1 MKKKSLIHLFSILT
15 LTLLISSCDIQ
26 EKTPEIQGKQW
37 VYVELITQS
46 KKDTSDYFYY
56 GQIKKSVLERINTD
70 SSAEGL
76 FVLSSVRF
84 TNDDQ
89 ELELYENDKVGSTL
103 MFRIQD
109 IEEITFYKDDPVYL
123 FEMDELHESAKK
135 LRNRTNRQQSSE

>member
-1 MKKKSLIHLFSILT
+1 MNKKYFIQLFSILT

-26 EKTPEIQGKQW
+26 EKTHEIKGKQW

-56 GQIKKSVLERINTD
+56 GQIKKSVLEKIN
-70 SSAEGL
+70 SNPSAEGL

-89 ELELYENDKVGSTL
+89 ELEIYENDKVGSSL

-123 FEMDELHESAKK
+123 FDLNELHESAKK
-135 LRNRTNRQQSSE
+135 IRNKTIRQQSSE

>member
-1 MKKKSLIHLFSILT
+1 MKKKYFIFLFSILA

-26 EKTPEIQGKQW
+26 EKTPEIKGKQW

-56 GQIKKSVLERINTD
+56 GQVKKSVLEKINTD
-70 SSAEGL
+70 PTVEGL
-76 FVLSSVRF
+76 FVLSNVRF

-123 FEMDELHESAKK
+123 FELDELHESAQK
-135 LRNRTNRQQSSE
+135 LRNRTKRQQSSE